1 MNKTRLLL
9 ERCNADH
16 GAGASVLGRTRGS
29 RFLLDEDLQP
39 RAAEVARGL
48 GLDVLSLHELG
59 RRGIAD
65 RDQLRFASE
74 EGRIFLTRNHR
85 DFIELTV
92 EFYRAGEAHPGVLLV
107 RRNLLNDRPARIAH
121 SLKLWA
127 DARTDM
133 PATFD
138 GVDFL

>member
-1 MNKTRLLL
+1 M
-9 ERCNADH
+9 
-16 GAGASVLGRTRGS
+16 
-29 RFLLDEDLQP
+29 RFLLDEDLPP

-48 GLDVLSLHELG
+48 DLDVLSLHELA

-65 RDQLRFASE
+65 RDQLRLASE

-85 DFIELTV
+85 DVIELTV
-92 EFYRAGEAHPGVLLV
+92 EFSRAGEAHPGVLLV
-107 RRNLLNDRPARIAH
+107 RRYLLNDRPARIAH
-121 SLKLWA
+121 SLKRWA
-127 DARTDM
+127 DARMDM

>member
-1 MNKTRLLL
+1 M
-9 ERCNADH
+9 
-16 GAGASVLGRTRGS
+16 
-29 RFLLDEDLQP
+29 RFLLDEGLP
-39 RAAEVARGL
+39 PLAAEVARGL
-48 GLDVLSLHELG
+48 GLDVLNVHELG

-92 EFYRAGEAHPGVLLV
+92 EFYRAGEAHPGVLLG
-107 RRNLLNDRPARIAH
+107 RRHLPNDQPARIAH
-121 SLKLWA
+121 ALKRWA
-127 DARTDM
+127 DARAAM
-133 PATFD
+133 PAAFD